1 MRRAAWNADA
11 RLSLFEDSDLV
22 PSDGEVV
29 VRVLSEGICG
39 TDLHSYRGHL
49 PPEAGRTPGHEM
61 GGIVSA
67 VGPGVDHVREGDTV
81 GVEPLLRCGECK
93 LCTDGHYNQCQV
105 AGGLIGLHVNGG
117 MAQEVLAPAPAVF
130 RSPAGVDAEITALAE
145 PLACAVHGFN
155 QITVSQGETVLVIGA
170 GTIGLTAQLAAQA
183 GGAATIVLARHPHQ
197 QDAARRL
204 GATEVLGE
212 DDASQQRLAELAAED
227 SIDLVAECVGGQA
240 DTIRQSIDVVRRLG
254 RVLVLGL
261 FAIESVPI
269 NPVNLMLHEVTVV
282 GSVTYGAPGGRIA
295 DYQQALDILA
305 SYREEAR
312 SLITHRFTLDDVNAA
327 FETAQDK
334 GSKSIKVHLT
344 PNG

>member
-1 MRRAAWNADA
+1 MRRAAWNTDA
-11 RLSLFEDSDLV
+11 TLSLIEDPDLT
-22 PSDGEVV
+22 PGECEVV

-39 TDLHSYRGHL
+39 TDLHSYRGHM

-67 VGPGVDHVREGDTV
+67 VGLGVDHVQEGDIV
-81 GVEPLLRCGECK
+81 GVEPLLRCGACR
-93 LCTDGHYNQCQV
+93 LCVAGHYNQCQI
-105 AGGLIGLHVNGG
+105 AGGLIGLHVDGG
-117 MAQEVLAPAPAVF
+117 MAEEVLAPAPAVF
-130 RSPAGVDAEITALAE
+130 RSPPGVDSELTALAE

-155 QITVSQGETVLVIGA
+155 QITVNRDETVLIIGA

-183 GGAATIVLARHPHQ
+183 AGANAIVLARHPHQ
-197 QDAARRL
+197 QEAARRL
-204 GATEVLGE
+204 GAAEVLGE
-212 DDASQQRLAELAAED
+212 DDASQQRLAELAAQD
-227 SIDLVAECVGGQA
+227 SIDLVAECVGGHA

-261 FAIESVPI
+261 FAIDSVPI

-282 GSVTYGAPGGRIA
+282 GSVTYGAPGGRPA

-305 SYREEAR
+305 SYQAEAR
-312 SLITHRFTLDDVNAA
+312 SLITHRFALDDVNAA

-334 GSKSIKVHLT
+334 GSRSIKVHLT

>member
-11 RLSLFEDSDLV
+11 TLSLIEDPDLT
-22 PSDGEVV
+22 PAAGEVV
-29 VRVLSEGICG
+29 VRVMSEGICG

-61 GGIVSA
+61 GGVVSA
-67 VGPGVDHVREGDTV
+67 VGPGVAHVQEGDTV
-81 GVEPLLRCGECK
+81 GVEPLLRCGGCR
-93 LCTDGHYNQCQV
+93 LCTAGHYNQCQI
-105 AGGLIGLHVNGG
+105 AGGLIGLHVDGG

-130 RSPAGVDAEITALAE
+130 KSPPGVDAEITALAE

-155 QITVSQGETVLVIGA
+155 QITVGQNETVLIIGA

-183 GGAATIVLARHPHQ
+183 AGAATIVLARHPHQ
-197 QDAARRL
+197 QEAARRL
-204 GATEVLGE
+204 GAAEVLGE
-212 DDASQQRLAELAAED
+212 EEASQQRLADLAVQD
-227 SIDLVAECVGGQA
+227 SIDLVAECVGGHA
-240 DTIRQSIDVVRRLG
+240 NTIGQSIDVVRRLG

-282 GSVTYGAPGGRIA
+282 GSVTYGAPGGRPA
-295 DYQQALDILA
+295 DYQQALDVLA
-305 SYREEAR
+305 SYQAEAR
-312 SLITHRFTLDDVNAA
+312 SLITHRFALDDVNAA

-334 GSKSIKVHLT
+334 GSRSIKVQLT
-344 PNG
+344 PNT

>member
-1 MRRAAWNADA
+1 MRRAAWNTDA
-11 RLSLFEDSDLV
+11 TLSLIEDPDLT
-22 PSDGEVV
+22 PGEGEVV

-49 PPEAGRTPGHEM
+49 PPESGRTPGHEM

-67 VGPGVDHVREGDTV
+67 VGPGVDHVQEGDIV
-81 GVEPLLRCGECK
+81 GVEPLLRCGACR
-93 LCTDGHYNQCQV
+93 LCVAGHYNQCQV
-105 AGGLIGLHVNGG
+105 AGGLIGLHVDGG

-130 RSPAGVDAEITALAE
+130 KSPLGVDAEITALAE

-155 QITVSQGETVLVIGA
+155 QITVGQDETVLIIGA

-183 GGAATIVLARHPHQ
+183 AGAATIVLARHPHQ
-197 QDAARRL
+197 QEAARRL
-204 GATEVLGE
+204 GATEVLRE
-212 DDASQQRLAELAAED
+212 DEASHQRLADLAAQD
-227 SIDLVAECVGGQA
+227 SIDLVAECVGGHA

-282 GSVTYGAPGGRIA
+282 GSVTYGAAGGRPA

-305 SYREEAR
+305 SYQAEAR
-312 SLITHRFTLDDVNAA
+312 SLITHRFALDDVNAA

-334 GSKSIKVHLT
+334 GSSSIKVQLT
-344 PNG
+344 PNT

>member
-1 MRRAAWNADA
+1 MRRAAWNTDA
-11 RLSLFEDSDLV
+11 TLSLIEEPDLA
-22 PSDGEVV
+22 PGEGVVV

-49 PPEAGRTPGHEM
+49 PPESGRTPGHEM

-67 VGPGVDHVREGDTV
+67 VGPGVDHVREGDIV
-81 GVEPLLRCGECK
+81 GVEPLLRCGACR
-93 LCTDGHYNQCQV
+93 LCTAGHYNQCQV
-105 AGGLIGLHVNGG
+105 AGGLIGLHVDGG
-117 MAQEVLAPAPAVF
+117 MAQEVLAPAEAVF
-130 RSPAGVDAEITALAE
+130 KSPLGVDAEITALAE

-155 QITVSQGETVLVIGA
+155 QITVGQDETVLVIGA

-183 GGAATIVLARHPHQ
+183 AGAATIVLARHPHQ
-197 QDAARRL
+197 QEAARRL
-204 GATEVLGE
+204 GAAEVLGE
-212 DDASQQRLAELAAED
+212 DHASQQRLAELAAQD
-227 SIDLVAECVGGQA
+227 SIDLVAECVGGHA

-261 FAIESVPI
+261 FAIDSVPI

-282 GSVTYGAPGGRIA
+282 GSVTYGAPGGRPA

-305 SYREEAR
+305 SYQAEAR
-312 SLITHRFTLDDVNAA
+312 SLITHRFALDDVNAA

-334 GSKSIKVHLT
+334 GSRSIKVHLT
-344 PNG
+344 PNA